1 MESIWWHGQ
10 PGCRKGRDVNRD
22 VCTWCAGCVLVP
34 VACGKGALAHD
45 CLQVSFGTVVKQLIS
60 LSSQCC
66 LTLCVRTLSH
76 GTGCPAPVLTG
87 FCCMH
92 AHMQMP
98 VGGRLTPNAV
108 LLVEV
113 LKPAGTL
120 GWYQPVLVL
129 SPQLNGS
136 LSLPTLDDID
146 PVRFNTNVRGIGF
159 TQRVCLRVAVTPVR
173 RLVLRSCCRCCCC
186 VLFSHTF
193 FDRRVS

>member
-1 MESIWWHGQ
+1 MV
-10 PGCRKGRDVNRD
+10 CR
-22 VCTWCAGCVLVP
+22 VCLVP
-34 VACGKGALAHD
+34 IACGEGALAHD

-60 LSSQCC
+60 LSNHCC

-76 GTGCPAPVLTG
+76 DTGCPAPLLTG
-87 FCCMH
+87 FMH
-92 AHMQMP
+92 AQMQIP
-98 VGGRLTPNAV
+98 VRGRLTPNAV

-136 LSLPTLDDID
+136 LSLPTLGDID
-146 PVRFNTNVRGIGF
+146 PVRFNINVRGVGF

-173 RLVLRSCCRCCCC
+173 RLVLRSCCRCCC
-186 VLFSHTF
+186 VFYFPTHSLT
-193 FDRRVS
+193 D